1 MKSAPFAKEK
11 MMKKIIGI
19 VICVLLLAGCGN
31 KIGEKPDDISEE
43 AYEDAILA
51 VNTIDSYKDNDVDL
65 DQALDSIYEIDL
77 DSDLLFDQEYY
88 NSLSRNENNDLID
101 NNANYPR
108 DVEIYYTILDIK
120 TGLSTLRLELEDE
133 EKDEITQTI
142 MDFRDDLV
150 NTVNYKN

>member
-1 MKSAPFAKEK
+1 
-11 MMKKIIGI
+11 MKKIIGI

-108 DVEIYYTILDIK
+108 DVEIYYTILDIQ
-120 TGLSTLRLELEDE
+120 TGLSTLRLELENK
-133 EKDEITQTI
+133 EKDEIMQTI
-142 MDFRDDLV
+142 TDFRDDLV